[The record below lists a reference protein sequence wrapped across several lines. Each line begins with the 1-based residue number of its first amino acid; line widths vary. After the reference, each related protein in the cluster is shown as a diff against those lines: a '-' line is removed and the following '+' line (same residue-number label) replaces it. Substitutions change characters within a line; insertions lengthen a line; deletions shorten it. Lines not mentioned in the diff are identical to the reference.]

1 MPTFRYSAYTAEGR
15 DTAGTLEA
23 ESLKEARQRLKRDGL
38 FPRELAPADE
48 GGAAPTRRLFGGG
61 RAGLAEIALMT
72 RRLATLV
79 GSQVPI
85 FEAVATLGEQEGPGE
100 LKKALGRIKERLAE
114 GASLAKALSL
124 EPRLFSESYVAM
136 VAAGEASGSLDT
148 VLEKLALFL
157 EEQRA
162 IRSKVTASLAYPIL
176 MVVVGGGVML
186 FLLTFVIPKIVT
198 IFEDNKAAL
207 PFITIALIKTSAFL
221 RHFWWAL
228 LGLAAGAV
236 FLYRR
241 LMNTEGF
248 RLRRDRWLL
257 RLPVV
262 GGLLRHLILSRFAK
276 VLGLLLASGV
286 PVIKALEITA
296 QVLVNRVYRGSVH
309 TIAAELAEGGNL
321 SGALR
326 KGTLFP
332 PLLVHMVAVGEK
344 GGELEEMLAKAGT
357 AFEREFDTSVSG
369 LMALLEPLLVLAMGL
384 AVGLVV
390 LAVLLPIFE
399 LNQLVR

>member
-1 MPTFRYSAYTAEGR
+1 MPTFRYSAYTADGR
-15 DTAGTLEA
+15 DTSGTLEA
-23 ESLKEARQRLKRDGL
+23 ESIREARQRLKRDGL
-38 FPRELAPADE
+38 FPRELSPADE
-48 GGAAPTRRLFGGG
+48 GRSTAGRRLVGG
-61 RAGLAEIALMT
+61 RTGLGEIALVT
-72 RRLATLV
+72 RRLATLA

-85 FEAVATLGEQEGPGE
+85 FEAVATLGEQERPGE

-136 VAAGEASGSLDT
+136 VAAGEASGSLET

-162 IRSKVTASLAYPIL
+162 IQSKVTASLAYPLL

-198 IFEDNKAAL
+198 IFEDNRAAL

-241 LMNTEGF
+241 LMTTEGF

-257 RLPVV
+257 GIPVI
-262 GGLLRHLILSRFAK
+262 GQLSRHLILSRFAK

-296 QVLVNRVYRGSVH
+296 QVLVNRVYRGALH
-309 TIAAELAEGGNL
+309 TIAGELAEGGTL

-326 KGTLFP
+326 NGTLFP
-332 PLLVHMVAVGEK
+332 PLLVHMMAVGEK

-357 AFEREFDTSVSG
+357 AFEREFDTAVSG
-369 LMALLEPLLVLAMGL
+369 LMALLEPLLVLAMGI

-399 LNQLVR
+399 LNQLGR